1 MLQQDTGQLYN
12 PGPVIKRR
20 LDIDSLVEQKMPPSP
35 NGLMRL
41 SDLLRD
47 YTSTRNAIVQA
58 ISHDPILTARVLRLA
73 NSPIYSL
80 EREILLVDTAV
91 TAIGNQ
97 SIYDIVI
104 VEMAARTFNGEAT
117 KSEMSGKIWEH
128 SLAVAIIAREISG
141 TLEMRGLEESFICGL
156 LHDFGKFVLLNHD
169 EERYEEI
176 LQINDE
182 FEMLKAEFDAYGYN
196 HAEVGSLI
204 ARRWNLPDEVCYSI
218 LNHHNPTQSEQPKI
232 VEHIIDIADILA
244 NIHGFGTRTEEPEKL
259 DYSESV
265 MKLGFSE
272 NFLDNVWERM
282 KDKVPEIIKSFS

>member
-1 MLQQDTGQLYN
+1 MLQQNTGQLSH
-12 PGPVIKRR
+12 PIPVPKKRIE
-20 LDIDSLVEQKMPPSP
+20 IDSLVDQKMPPSP
-35 NGLMRL
+35 NGLLRL
-41 SDLLRD
+41 SELLRD
-47 YTSTRNAIVQA
+47 YNSSRSAIVRA

-80 EREILLVDTAV
+80 EREIVLVDTAV

-104 VEMAARTFNGEAT
+104 VEMAARTFNKGINQTEVSQ
-117 KSEMSGKIWEH
+117 KVWEH

-141 TLEMRGLEESFICGL
+141 VLEMRGLEEAFICGL

-169 EERYEEI
+169 SEDYEEI
-176 LQINDE
+176 LKINNE
-182 FEMLKAEFDAYGYN
+182 FEMLKAEFDTYGYT
-196 HAEVGSLI
+196 HAEVGSLV

-244 NIHGFGTRTEEPEKL
+244 NINGYGVRSEEEEKL
-259 DYSESV
+259 NYSESA

-272 NFLDNVWERM
+272 NFIENVWEGT
-282 KDKVPEIIKSFS
+282 KDKVTEVINSFK

>member
-1 MLQQDTGQLYN
+1 MLQESTSQIQN
-12 PGPVIKRR
+12 PNPVVKRKI
-20 LDIDSLVEQKMPPSP
+20 DIDSLVEQKMPPSP

-47 YTSTRNAIVQA
+47 YNSTRGAIVQA
-58 ISHDPILTARVLRLA
+58 IKHDPILTARVLRLA
-73 NSPIYSL
+73 NSPVYSF
-80 EREILLVDTAV
+80 EREIVLVETAV

-104 VEMAARTFNGEAT
+104 MEMAARTFNGGVTNAEI
-117 KSEMSGKIWEH
+117 SNKIWEH

-169 EERYEEI
+169 EDGYKEI
-176 LQINDE
+176 LNINDE
-182 FEMLKAEFDAYGYN
+182 FEMLKAEFENYGYN

-244 NIHGFGTRTEEPEKL
+244 NINGYGTRTENPDKL

-272 NFLDNVWERM
+272 NFIDNVWERT
-282 KDKVPEIIKSFS
+282 KEKVPEIIGTFK